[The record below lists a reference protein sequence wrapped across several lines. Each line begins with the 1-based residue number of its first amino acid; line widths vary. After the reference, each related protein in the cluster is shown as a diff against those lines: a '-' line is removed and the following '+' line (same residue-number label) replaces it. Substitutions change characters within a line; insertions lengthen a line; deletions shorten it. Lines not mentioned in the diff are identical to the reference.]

1 MKNKIFSEQLN
12 GIDVKEVTSLSLEPN
27 EAGDPCV
34 AIEIKGEE
42 TIYFPVIDG
51 FNIHCVN
58 EWLRS
63 ITDIDVAFHSY
74 EQYDGLLARIDKQI
88 RNLGEIGTKNTFEDL
103 NAMKFDVV
111 EHFGMQKK
119 GLFFIMN
126 TVPPVEY
133 GADCQK
139 YEWFEVDVQTDE
151 DLDALKA
158 FIEDLF
164 GIKVYATTI
173 KQAIKEVNALDEYFR
188 KVIPAVDYGTCH
200 VREIPISDRFK
211 KDAEEPADMN
221 NLTNASALVKDILTE
236 NPAARDS
243 DNLLFYLVCKKILA
257 DHGKNIDTIGFGN
270 LFLSLHK
277 YGLPQFET
285 VGRVRRKLQQT
296 FPELHCSP
304 AVAMTRASNKD
315 AFTDYGKDGE

>member
-1 MKNKIFSEQLN
+1 MKK
-12 GIDVKEVTSLSLEPN
+12 
-27 EAGDPCV
+27 
-34 AIEIKGEE
+34 
-42 TIYFPVIDG
+42 
-51 FNIHCVN
+51 
-58 EWLRS
+58 
-63 ITDIDVAFHSY
+63 
-74 EQYDGLLARIDKQI
+74 
-88 RNLGEIGTKNTFEDL
+88 TFEEL
-103 NAMKFDVV
+103 NAIKFDIV
-111 EHFGMQKK
+111 EHFGMHKK
-119 GLFFIMN
+119 GEFVIMN
-126 TVPPVEY
+126 TVAPIGYGYDAHYEY
-133 GADCQK
+133 
-139 YEWFEVDVQTDE
+139 YYVDVKTDE

-158 FIEDLF
+158 FIEDMF
-164 GIKVYATTI
+164 GMKVYATTI
-173 KQAIKEVNALDEYFR
+173 KQAVKEINALDEYFR
-188 KVIPAVDYGTCH
+188 KVIPDVDYGACH
-200 VREIPISDRFK
+200 VMEIPISDRFK

-304 AVAMTRASNKD
+304 AVAMTRASNRN